1 MKITKNLVPIDKG
14 VDSIRVLHGKRFD
27 LDGFIAK
34 AKKENKEITV
44 RKKDGRVIRIN

>member
-27 LDGFIAK
+27 LDAYIEK
-34 AKKENKEITV
+34 AKKDNKKVTV
-44 RKKDGRVIRIN
+44 RKRNGQVIRIN